1 MDSAADIKT
10 NFAADFTA
18 IDFETANRRS
28 DSACQLAAVKVRE
41 GKIVDSAMWMI
52 RPEPFYFAPI
62 NIGIHGIRPQ
72 DVQDMPTFGS
82 HWPNIAETLGDD
94 CLVAHNAGF
103 DIGVLLACL
112 TRHGKRVPDLHYT
125 CTRSIS
131 RYVWP
136 KRKRY
141 GLKPLSEWLGIRFKH
156 HDALEDSIACAKL
169 LIAAGIDRKAE
180 SLEHLESKLRLS
192 RGQAGSW
199 GKKGPARIITRR
211 KRAVREQPSDYQ
223 TQSSTLDLQRLLIRA
238 DFIRPLSGQ
247 SVVFTGR
254 LKKISR
260 EDAQL
265 LAARG
270 GGNCQNTVTTKT
282 NYLVVGSPDQQT
294 HRAGRELSTKQ
305 EIAQKLKRD
314 GHPIRIVDEIEFLE
328 LVAKVSD
335 ES

>member
-1 MDSAADIKT
+1 M
-10 NFAADFTA
+10 
-18 IDFETANRRS
+18 
-28 DSACQLAAVKVRE
+28 
-41 GKIVDSAMWMI
+41 
-52 RPEPFYFAPI
+52 
-62 NIGIHGIRPQ
+62 
-72 DVQDMPTFGS
+72 
-82 HWPNIAETLGDD
+82 
-94 CLVAHNAGF
+94 
-103 DIGVLLACL
+103 
-112 TRHGKRVPDLHYT
+112 
-125 CTRSIS
+125 
-131 RYVWP
+131 
-136 KRKRY
+136 
-141 GLKPLSEWLGIRFKH
+141 
-156 HDALEDSIACAKL
+156 
-169 LIAAGIDRKAE
+169 
-180 SLEHLESKLRLS
+180 
-192 RGQAGSW
+192 
-199 GKKGPARIITRR
+199 
-211 KRAVREQPSDYQ
+211 
-223 TQSSTLDLQRLLIRA
+223 LIRA